1 MNVDTFIVADETG
14 VVASKVAYAL
24 DLESYGSSSV
34 QSGKNLANQG
44 LPLVFEAN
52 LGSGSANMA
61 ASADVLVDCF
71 LLHDVV
77 YSLNGID
84 GNITANA

>member
-1 MNVDTFIVADETG
+1 MNRDTFYKTDAG
-14 VVASKVAYAL
+14 NVASKIAYAL
-24 DLESYGSSSV
+24 DLEAYGHSDV

-44 LPLVFEAN
+44 LPLVFEAT
-52 LGSGSANMA
+52 LANDTTNGA
-61 ASADVLVDCF
+61 KSNDIQVDCY

-77 YSLNGID
+77 YSLDGIS